1 MTGILDVVEARIK
14 KRLPSV
20 IISDTIEMQRQY
32 GCLCWSV
39 EAVQF
44 QEFLRTELVRQS
56 AELGVPVPAMPVI
69 PHADKILRIES
80 LQPWMFNGLIR
91 LHPSQVT
98 LIEQLRHFPKAD
110 HDDGPDGLHMLWALC
125 NSFGTRDG
133 FRQVPRRQDDDRD
146 DDNRRTD
153 SKRPRSRS
161 PPSKLSS

>member
-56 AELGVPVPAMPVI
+56 AELGFRSGDAGH
-69 PHADKILRIES
+69 PHSDKILRIES
-80 LQPWMFNGLIR
+80 LQPYVFNGLIR

-110 HDDGPDGLHMLWALC
+110 HDDGPMGCICSGRCVIPLGRATV
-125 NSFGTRDG
+125 SAT
-133 FRQVPRRQDDDRD
+133 FRAG
-146 DDNRRTD
+146 RTMTEMMTTD
-153 SKRPRSRS
+153 IQAAPAFARVR
-161 PPSKLSS
+161 